1 MSIWRFRE
9 HRRLARRLRTLPVRV
24 RDSYET
30 WKNVLRAAG
39 PEALREL
46 PGTRD
51 EVLRGQWKGYRS
63 SRLSSR
69 YRVIYRVVRDNLVI
83 EVIDVNPHDYR
94 RK

>member
-9 HRRLARRLRTLPVRV
+9 HRRLGRRLRVLPSHVGDR
-24 RDSYET
+24 YEA

-39 PEALREL
+39 PEALRDL

-51 EVLRGQWKGYRS
+51 EALRGQWKGFRS
-63 SRLSSR
+63 SRLSYQ
-69 YRVIYRVVRDNLVI
+69 YRVIYRVVRDDLMI

-94 RK
+94 AR